1 MARKFQEL
9 ESKMSANSI
18 ARSDEKAKTLKKEMA
33 LNELRAAMDITQEH
47 LASLLHVNQAAIS
60 KLERRTDMYV
70 STLGNFV
77 RAMGGQLEMT
87 ARFPE
92 GTVRIK
98 QFRDLKARRI
108 GRAAKTARD

>member
-1 MARKFQEL
+1 MARSFREL
-9 ESKMSANSI
+9 ESKMSGRSI
-18 ARSDEKAKTLKKEMA
+18 ARSDAKAKTLKKEMA
-33 LNELRAAMDITQEH
+33 LNELRAAMEITQEH
-47 LASLLHVNQAAIS
+47 LAGLLHVNQAAIS

-70 STLGNFV
+70 STLAGFV

-98 QFRDLKARRI
+98 QFRDIKPRRPVKA
-108 GRAAKTARD
+108 